1 MGQMREMPIAPT
13 QSKNEK
19 EKSNG
24 HDIKKKVNGL
34 EIGIQCIIPRCIMWR
49 VRL

>member
-1 MGQMREMPIAPT
+1 MREMPIAPT

-24 HDIKKKVNGL
+24 HDIKKKGTKSK
-34 EIGIQCIIPRCIMWR
+34 
-49 VRL
+49 

>member
-19 EKSNG
+19 EKSNE
-24 HDIKKKVNGL
+24 HDIKESKR
-34 EIGIQCIIPRCIMWR
+34 IGDWNSMNYSSLYH
-49 VRL
+49 VES

>member
-1 MGQMREMPIAPT
+1 MREMPIAPT

-24 HDIKKKVNGL
+24 NDIKESKRFGD
-34 EIGIQCIIPRCIMWR
+34 GIQCIIAHCIMWR